1 MTLKHK
7 KNMKENW
14 ASTRKDR
21 DNEWMRGNERDGEKK
36 SKCWNVGQRVR
47 KDHARIFN
55 KVLHKVFTAKKTAT
69 TTTTITTSTTTTL
82 TMK

>member
-1 MTLKHK
+1 M
-7 KNMKENW
+7 
-14 ASTRKDR
+14 
-21 DNEWMRGNERDGEKK
+21 NERERDGERK

-69 TTTTITTSTTTTL
+69 TTTTITTSATTTL